1 MTYNMMLESNVDIVL
16 SPTEEEEHMKATD
29 DLVKEH
35 KGIKLMLNIMDSIS
49 KKMKVGSSVDPEHLF
64 RIIDFLKTFV
74 DKCHHAKEEKILF
87 PAMIETKI
95 NQSIG
100 PIKGILKEHKT
111 GRKYV
116 EGLSRDIDKYAT
128 GNKKVTGGITQNA
141 QNYIS
146 LLRPHIEKEDNVI
159 YPMADEFLPEEKHKS
174 MSGEFE
180 KIETEIIG
188 LGKHDE
194 YHRLLEQLKTIY
206 VKP

>member
-1 MTYNMMLESNVDIVL
+1 VDIVL

-87 PAMIETKI
+87 PAMIEAKI

-128 GNKKVTGGITQNA
+128 GNKKVTGGIAQNA